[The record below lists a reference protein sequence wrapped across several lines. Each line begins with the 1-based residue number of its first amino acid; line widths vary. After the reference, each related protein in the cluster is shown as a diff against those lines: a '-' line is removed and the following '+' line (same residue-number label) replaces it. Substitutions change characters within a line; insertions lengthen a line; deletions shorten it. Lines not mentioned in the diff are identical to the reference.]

1 LIYPNS
7 TLDDRFARPT
17 GVKGFYL
24 EYRALLTS
32 DVVHLNRR
40 ADGQGLDAILHVNPL
55 LGSSSSGDD
64 DTTGNGNSNGNGN
77 GGSALLVVFNPTDAD
92 VAMSLA
98 VPLYYSGI
106 EDVASVEEGPP
117 GPGPVTTDGAS
128 EPVLLALNRR
138 YEAKVG
144 VQLAARSA
152 RWYLI
157 TDASNSTSGG
167 VARAA

>member
-1 LIYPNS
+1 M
-7 TLDDRFARPT
+7 
-17 GVKGFYL
+17 KGFYL

-92 VAMSLA
+92 VAMS
-98 VPLYYSGI
+98 
-106 EDVASVEEGPP
+106 GPD
-117 GPGPVTTDGAS
+117 VTTENLFLTTS
-128 EPVLLALNRR
+128 ST
-138 YEAKVG
+138 AKRNETG
-144 VQLAARSA
+144 
-152 RWYLI
+152 
-157 TDASNSTSGG
+157 
-167 VARAA
+167 